1 MERAE
6 PSASERGESSGEPR
20 HPRSA
25 APTAR
30 PEPPQVPS
38 VAIRRRM
45 RSPSFSVACSQ
56 VCDARSGS
64 RSISGSSNPQ
74 SSKGLSPIQ
83 LLFSPP
89 PASLTPKNC
98 FAPRAC
104 PSERRALDPSFR
116 RGLPPACCRAP
127 LIVGTRPPEVD
138 RQRPRWNHEAG
149 QSGARVRAG
158 LRHAA
163 PFPRRGY
170 ADRRDAPRH
179 PAGRPE
185 GC

>member
-74 SSKGLSPIQ
+74 SSKGLSPTPFLASSCVVDAEK
-83 LLFSPP
+83 LL
-89 PASLTPKNC
+89 

-104 PSERRALDPSFR
+104 PSECRALDPSFR

-149 QSGARVRAG
+149 QSGARVRAE

-163 PFPRRGY
+163 PFPRHGY